1 LGNDE
6 AAELEELERQFKT
19 DEILFFR
26 SLAEKQMP
34 LEVGFLNKTSISIT
48 E

>member
-6 AAELEELERQFKT
+6 ATELEELERQFEM

-34 LEVGFLNKTSISIT
+34 LEVGFLNKSSSPIT

>member
-6 AAELEELERQFKT
+6 AAELEELERQFEM

-26 SLAEKQMP
+26 SLAEQMP
-34 LEVGFLNKTSISIT
+34 LEVGFLNKSSSPIT